1 LVEIDRSIPLRPLRR
16 RLAFATPNSS
26 TGYKWYHHITQPIAL
41 LFRFPAVAFT
51 AWLWSFCLCA
61 LSVVAVSGSDL
72 LPFAPYN
79 FSTIGVGNF
88 NIPPA
93 IGSVLGTIYGGQV
106 VDRVIV
112 KLAQRNGG
120 IYEPEMRL
128 YLWPL
133 PALLM
138 PLGLFMYGLSIAKGL
153 SWPIAAVGTGF
164 VGFAIGGMGDIALT
178 YLQDAYTEIL
188 PDALVGVALIRN
200 LLAMMLVFVL
210 SDWFAGQFGFHRVRD
225 KLVQANASRDGNLQ
239 CLRFVWMSR
248 YCFQPYWYSNV
259 YLGKE
264 VEDTMR
270 RAISSIC

>member
-1 LVEIDRSIPLRPLRR
+1 LRFSPEDGAAPRRLIEIDHRIPLRPLRR
-16 RLAFATPNSS
+16 RLAFYTKNSS
-26 TGYKWYHHITQPIAL
+26 AGYRWYHHITQPVAL
-41 LFRFPAVAFT
+41 LFQFPAVAFT

-61 LSVVAVSGSDL
+61 LSLVAVSGSDL

-93 IGSVLGTIYGGQV
+93 IGSVLGTIYGGQC
-106 VDRVIV
+106 VDWVIV

-128 YLWPL
+128 FLFPL

-138 PLGLFMYGLSIAKGL
+138 PIGLFMYGLSIAKGL
-153 SWPIAAVGTGF
+153 SWPIAAVGSGF

-200 LLAMMLVFVL
+200 VLAMMLVFAL
-210 SDWFAGQFGFHRVRD
+210 NDWFEGESTRAGCKV
-225 KLVQANASRDGNLQ
+225 NASQ
-239 CLRFVWMSR
+239 C
-248 YCFQPYWYSNV
+248 
-259 YLGKE
+259 
-264 VEDTMR
+264 
-270 RAISSIC
+270 